1 VSEAQYI
8 TVIARGTGWTEDY
21 IRWQLPLSRGR
32 AYAHALRLMDGEA
45 MMWPDR
51 RLSETGRWWDRAR
64 TRFSPGG
71 RAEIVVLREKLV

>member
-32 AYAHALRLMDGEA
+32 AYVHALRLMEGES
-45 MMWPDR
+45 MLWPDR
-51 RLSETGRWWDRAR
+51 RLSETGRWW
-64 TRFSPGG
+64 TRVRNVFCD
-71 RAEIVVLREKLV
+71 LK